1 MPTGTP
7 KAPGRRQKAFS
18 CRPKWQRLSV
28 FEFSTARALRFSIG
42 EHSVF
47 DPRSGMDQGLATGL
61 GQAAFLT
68 WSYGLAS
75 ISRWRGAFSDL
86 RDHSPTLYLRRRGH
100 VAATRLE
107 RCCGGRW
114 SISLRRG
121 QPVTTQGDIAAP
133 TPGDELSN
141 GHGCSYLLLLPRS
154 GNLIDPID
162 LAEFLQ
168 KLRVAVVQTHDP
180 AELRAVAPFVLD
192 DLAPD
197 LDHAE

>member
-1 MPTGTP
+1 MHFAIPETGL
-7 KAPGRRQKAFS
+7 PGRAESEVLGRIKHADRDPEGARAKARAFS
-18 CRPKWQRLSV
+18 CIPKWQVPSG

-47 DPRSGMDQGLATGL
+47 DPRNGMDQGLATGL

-121 QPVTTQGDIAAP
+121 Q
-133 TPGDELSN
+133 S
-141 GHGCSYLLLLPRS
+141 PR
-154 GNLIDPID
+154 
-162 LAEFLQ
+162 
-168 KLRVAVVQTHDP
+168 HD
-180 AELRAVAPFVLD
+180 AG
-192 DLAPD
+192 
-197 LDHAE
+197 

>member
-1 MPTGTP
+1 MMYFIELIRYV
-7 KAPGRRQKAFS
+7 PGRAEPEVLGRINYADRDPEGARAKA
-18 CRPKWQRLSV
+18 KSV
-28 FEFSTARALRFSIG
+28 FLQTKVA
-42 EHSVF
+42 
-47 DPRSGMDQGLATGL
+47 GMDQGLATGL